1 MQLER
6 PWYEPGAYEVRPGV
20 FRIPLP
26 LPNDGLR
33 SVNVYAIADGDH
45 VVMIDGGWAL
55 ESSLDQLTTSLDA
68 IGYGL
73 EHISDFLV
81 THVHRDH
88 YTQAV
93 AIRRTHG
100 TRISLGV
107 GERPTV
113 ALLAPERRDGPSEIF
128 VRLRRHG
135 AGELVDS
142 MSRGGPGGD
151 PNADLWQPPDRWIE
165 NETTINIG
173 ARSLRAIATPGHTQ
187 GHMVFL
193 DAAGEFLFAGD
204 HVLPQI
210 TPSVGFETQ
219 HARNPLGDYLT
230 SLRLLKTMPDALL
243 LPAHGPV
250 TPSVHSRVD
259 ELLAHHVERLDKT
272 LSAVDMGADTAAL
285 VAARLAWTR
294 RGRAFAELDPY
305 NQMLAVLET
314 AAHLEVLAERG
325 MLTATE
331 SDGRRRY
338 ELATG

>member
-1 MQLER
+1 
-6 PWYEPGAYEVRPGV
+6 
-20 FRIPLP
+20 
-26 LPNDGLR
+26 
-33 SVNVYAIADGDH
+33 
-45 VVMIDGGWAL
+45 
-55 ESSLDQLTTSLDA
+55 TSLDA